1 MKKMFFLT
9 FLASLFLGGCKEK
22 ITKSREH
29 VMAPAAT
36 PQENVDLHATRNSVD
51 WDGRYKGLLPCAD
64 CEGIEMEIELKKDN
78 TYVAKS
84 RYRGRPNP
92 NEFSYTGKF
101 TWDAS
106 GSGIRLEG
114 LEDGPTYFQVGEGHM
129 TQLDSQGKKISGQH
143 ADKYILRK

>member
-1 MKKMFFLT
+1 MKEMFVLT
-9 FLASLFLGGCKEK
+9 FLAGLALAGCKEK

-29 VMAPAAT
+29 VMAPAVS
-36 PQENVDLHATRNSVD
+36 PQENADLHATRNSVD

-78 TYVAKS
+78 TYVARS
-84 RYRGRPNP
+84 RYRGRPSP

-101 TWDAS
+101 TWDAR

-114 LEDGPTYFQVGEGHM
+114 LEEGSNRFQVGEGHM
-129 TQLDSQGKKISGQH
+129 TQLDSLGRKISGQH
-143 ADKYILRK
+143 ADRYILRK